1 MKVSPLPP
9 LSPKSK
15 LLRRKFLAS
24 IFKISPSAAEWVLE
38 SLVKSSLQGTFYW
51 KFRHIKTGL
60 FFALKRIDK
69 FKIDRKLVIQLIR
82 EIKIQSYL
90 NHPNIVK
97 LYTFFS
103 DERYIYLVM
112 ELCYSG
118 ELYTFLKKKKRL
130 PEDLTKIILKDTLKA
145 LDYMHEREIIH
156 RDLKP

>member
-15 LLRRKFLAS
+15 LLKRKFLAS
-24 IFKISPSAAEWVLE
+24 IFTISPSAVEWVLE
-38 SLVKSSLQGTFYW
+38 SSEKSSLQSTFYW
-51 KFRHIKTGL
+51 KFRHRKTGL
-60 FFALKRIDK
+60 LFALKRIDK